1 MNLAVIGSGALILS
15 AFAIFWFAGR
25 GIKPKADGQKENAE
39 EVFSDR
45 L

>member
-1 MNLAVIGSGALILS
+1 MNLPVIGFGALILA

-25 GIKPKADGQKENAE
+25 GIKPRTDGQKENAE